1 MSEENN
7 VDKPMNW
14 DDTIEHDSADF
25 VLLPEGEY
33 NFEVKSFRRETFSG
47 SAKMGAC
54 PMAVL
59 DLEVFNADTSRR
71 MDHNLYLN
79 KKTEGLLCEFFRAIG
94 QRKHGE
100 PLRMNW
106 AKVPGSKGRC
116 KIIQK
121 ELESTKKLGEKFL
134 VNNIKKFLDP
144 EPEEDNAAF

>member
-59 DLEVFNADTSRR
+59 DLEVFNADISRR

-106 AKVPGSKGRC
+106 GNVPGSKGRC
-116 KIIQK
+116 KVIQK
-121 ELESTKKLGEKFL
+121 ELESTKKPGEKFL

-144 EPEEDNAAF
+144 ETEVEDAAF